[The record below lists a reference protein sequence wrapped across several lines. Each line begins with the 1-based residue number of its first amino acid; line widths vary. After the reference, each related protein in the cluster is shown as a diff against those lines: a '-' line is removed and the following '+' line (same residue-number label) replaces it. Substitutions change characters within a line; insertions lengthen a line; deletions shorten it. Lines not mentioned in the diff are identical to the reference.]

1 MNATFEID
9 VRIITGPKYYSH
21 YWSWKSNKSIFKDIG
36 FNVYENEPE
45 SSVNVVAFPTNICFS
60 Y

>member
-21 YWSWKSNKSIFKDIG
+21 YWSRKSNESIFKDIG

-45 SSVNVVAFPTNICFS
+45 SSVNVVPFPTNIYFS